1 MTFFY
6 LVKGQTC
13 QAHSSQYS
21 EEHPFS
27 PETWTKRGLQNAGVR
42 CADLTET
49 NSSTTHQLIKDK
61 GTLCHWSGS
70 PLRFFLHHLTME
82 AAFILWSA
90 WFKEL
95 KSKGSLLLDLIL
107 VIKSR
112 WNKNTFYF
120 YLLMYFEVIIW
131 VCSSIFCPH
140 FKVLFC
146 FLLLLKCQL
155 ICWYIL

>member
-1 MTFFY
+1 MTSFT
-6 LVKGQTC
+6 LSKGQTC

-49 NSSTTHQLIKDK
+49 NSSTTHQLMKDK

-70 PLRFFLHHLTME
+70 PLRFLLHHLTMWTDL
-82 AAFILWSA
+82 ILWSA

-107 VIKSR
+107 VIKRSR
-112 WNKNTFYF
+112 WDKT
-120 YLLMYFEVIIW
+120 L
-131 VCSSIFCPH
+131 SIFIYWCILRSLFESVRLYFALCPH
-140 FKVLFC
+140 FKVF
-146 FLLLLKCQL
+146 FLSASA
-155 ICWYIL
+155 